1 MKRLLFAMAALAG
14 LFAGSAIAQEF
25 TMKVGYVNRAD
36 ELHPAWAGLLKM
48 EEHIETASNGRI
60 DVRMF
65 PDGQLGKGQAM
76 LEQTRAGAIQ
86 MSYAND
92 GNINQ
97 VFPSLQVMS
106 IPYLFVSRQ
115 VAHELLD
122 GPIGRQ
128 LMDQMAEETGLRVL
142 AWSENGGFRH
152 FTNNVRPIRTPKD
165 MEGLKIRVQNIP
177 LHVAM
182 VESLGASPTPIAW
195 KELYTSLQTGVV
207 DGQENPINTFRI
219 PRLEEV
225 QDYMI
230 LDGHVYAIS
239 AGVFNEDWL
248 NELPPE
254 LRKVVTDGVMLAQKT
269 TRDLILEYEDESL
282 QYLKD
287 YGLEIHDPTPQE
299 KAMFREA
306 TRDPAIMWLRENLE
320 NPDLIDAVVAEAKAI
335 NQNRYEY

>member
-1 MKRLLFAMAALAG
+1 MFALSG

-36 ELHPAWAGLLKM
+36 EKHPAWAGLLKM
-48 EEHIETASNGRI
+48 EEHIEKASNGRI

-76 LEQTRAGAIQ
+76 LEQTRAGALE

-106 IPYLFVSRQ
+106 IPYLFQSRQ
-115 VAHELLD
+115 VAHDLLD
-122 GPIGRQ
+122 GPIGQQ

-165 MEGLKIRVQNIP
+165 MEKLKIRVQNIP

-182 VESLGASPTPIAW
+182 VESLGASATPIAW

-225 QDYMI
+225 QKYMI

-239 AGVFNEDWL
+239 AGVFNEGWL
-248 NELPPE
+248 NGLPAD
-254 LRKVVTDGVMLAQKT
+254 LRQIVAEGMSLAQAT
-269 TRDLILEYEDESL
+269 TRGLILEYESESL

-287 YGLEIHDPTPQE
+287 YGLEIYDPTPQE
-299 KAMFREA
+299 KAMFRDA
-306 TRDPAIMWLRENLE
+306 TRDPAIKWLRENIE
-320 NPDLIDAVVAEAKAI
+320 NATLIDAVVSEVARIAEKHD
-335 NQNRYEY
+335 EY